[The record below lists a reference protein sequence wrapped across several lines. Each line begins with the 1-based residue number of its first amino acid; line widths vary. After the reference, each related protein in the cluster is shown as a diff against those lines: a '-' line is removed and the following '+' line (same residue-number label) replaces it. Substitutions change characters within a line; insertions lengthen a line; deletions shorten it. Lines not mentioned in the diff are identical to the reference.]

1 MAISP
6 VQTLEV
12 PDVCHRWLENR
23 GTVYESL
30 IDFGQL
36 AQLVYDCGMEPRKR
50 NKQGRGVFEGRYGPD
65 DLFMWT
71 LT

>member
-23 GTVYESL
+23 GTVYELL
-30 IDFGQL
+30 IDFW
-36 AQLVYDCGMEPRKR
+36 EI
-50 NKQGRGVFEGRYGPD
+50 GPAC
-65 DLFMWT
+65 L
-71 LT
+71 